1 MQSSIT
7 ESKDSPSKGTV
18 KDDKVVVVVVEEV
31 ACVAEAICIADSRS
45 GGGGASSRRRN
56 HQAARTAMPIRVA
69 VVKSSFFVMF
79 YRFVFRYILGE
90 LK

>member
-1 MQSSIT
+1 MLQSSIT
-7 ESKDSPSKGTV
+7 ESKDSPSKGAV
-18 KDDKVVVVVVEEV
+18 KDAKVVVVEEV

-56 HQAARTAMPIRVA
+56 HQPARRAMPIRVA